1 MLAIAGGK
9 GGVGK
14 TTTAL
19 CLADAYVRRRRRP
32 LAVDADRGMPNCHL
46 YAGTAGERGVA
57 DIAAGV
63 PIDAAAE
70 PAAAPPGVDV
80 LAGGDADP
88 ETYLDALPAD
98 RPVILDTA
106 AAGAGAD
113 VGAALAAADAAVVV
127 ATPDRDA
134 VRDGL
139 KSAALA
145 RALGT
150 PVVACVVV
158 ATAGDVT
165 GIERVV
171 EALTAPVPAARDP
184 LTDVAVAVAHGR
196 VAGVIGPNA

>member
-19 CLADAYVRRRRRP
+19 ALADAYVRQRRRP
-32 LAVDADRGMPNCHL
+32 LVADADRGMPNCHL
-46 YAGTAGERGVA
+46 CAGTSGERGVA
-57 DIAAGV
+57 ALASGT
-63 PIDAAAE
+63 PLDACVE
-70 PAAAPPGVDV
+70 PARVPPGTDV
-80 LAGGDADP
+80 LAGGDAAP
-88 ETYLDALPAD
+88 ESYLDDLPTD
-98 RPVILDTA
+98 RPVLVDT

-113 VGAALAAADAAVVV
+113 VGAALAAADSAVVV
-127 ATPDRDA
+127 VTADRDA

-150 PVVACVVV
+150 PVAACVVV
-158 ATAGDVT
+158 ATTGDVT

-171 EALTAPVPAARDP
+171 EAPAVPVPASATP
-184 LTDVAVAVAHGR
+184 LADAAVEAAYDR
-196 VAGVIGPNA
+196 VAGVIGPNP

>member
-32 LAVDADRGMPNCHL
+32 LVVDADRGMPNCHL
-46 YAGTAGERGVA
+46 YAGTSGDRGVS
-57 DIAAGV
+57 DVAGGV
-63 PIDAAAE
+63 SIDAVAE
-70 PAAAPPGVDV
+70 PAVAPPGVDV
-80 LAGGDADP
+80 LAGGDVAPDA
-88 ETYLDALPAD
+88 YLDALPTD
-98 RPVILDTA
+98 RPVILDT

-127 ATPDRDA
+127 MTADRDA

-145 RALGT
+145 RVLGT
-150 PVVACVVV
+150 PVVACAVV

-171 EALTAPVPAARDP
+171 EAPTVPVPAARDP
-184 LTDVAVAVAHGR
+184 LTDAAVALAHDR
-196 VAGVIGPNA
+196 VAGGIGPNA